1 MKHFT
6 PEQYLKIDIANTFGL
21 DKKTWQERIHWFD
34 ANESRL
40 ESLVEKADEPACFY
54 AGMKAWYK
62 YQSGQPIGYA
72 IGLDATSS
80 GIQIFSVLSRDKKAA
95 KLCNVLPRE
104 EGKEHRENIYK
115 TIYDSLGLENIDMI
129 YVKKAIMTSFY
140 GSLAKPKEVFKD
152 KLDIFINTM
161 KTEMPFAWALNSYC
175 LKIWDNS
182 VLNYRWAMPDGFD
195 VFCEVE
201 GVKEEEFIFNKET
214 YSIDIKVNSPKD
226 RGRFLGANLA
236 HSCDAL
242 IVREITRMAMHDPK
256 KINYIKNLIEWDI
269 QPTKKIHDSKV
280 ERLWNIY
287 KESGFLSYRIL
298 DYLHE
303 GNIYMVDKN
312 EIMNLI
318 NHLPKKPFKIYSIH
332 DCFKCHPNYGN
343 DIREMYKL
351 QLAKLCK
358 SNFLNYWLKQVRG
371 DKYEEIL
378 LNDDFSD
385 EIMEKSEYAL
395 S

>member
-1 MKHFT
+1 MKYFT
-6 PEQYLKIDIANTFGL
+6 PEQYLKIDIANSFGL
-21 DKKTWQERIHWFD
+21 DKKTWQERIDWFD

-62 YQSGQPIGYA
+62 HQSGQPIGYA

-115 TIYDSLGLENIDMI
+115 TIYDILGLENIDMS

-140 GSLAKPKEVFKD
+140 GSLAKPKEVFGN
-152 KLDIFINTM
+152 KLDVFKKTM
-161 KTEMPFAWALNSYC
+161 KSEMPFAWALNSYC
-175 LKIWDNS
+175 LQIWDNS
-182 VLNYRWAMPDGFD
+182 VLNYQWTMPDGFD

-201 GVKEEEFIFNKET
+201 GTKTEEFIFNKET
-214 YSIDIKVNSPKD
+214 YSIDIKVNSSKD
-226 RGRFLGANLA
+226 KGRFLGANLA

-242 IVREITRMAMHDPK
+242 IVREITRMAMYDPK

-269 QPTKKIHDSKV
+269 QPTKKIHDYKV

-287 KESGFLSYRIL
+287 KESGFLSYRIF
-298 DYLHE
+298 DHLHE
-303 GNIYMVDKN
+303 GNIHMVDKN

-318 NHLPKKPFKIYSIH
+318 NHLPKKPFKVYSIH
-332 DCFKCHPNYGN
+332 DCFKVHPNYGN

-378 LNDDFSD
+378 LDDDFSD